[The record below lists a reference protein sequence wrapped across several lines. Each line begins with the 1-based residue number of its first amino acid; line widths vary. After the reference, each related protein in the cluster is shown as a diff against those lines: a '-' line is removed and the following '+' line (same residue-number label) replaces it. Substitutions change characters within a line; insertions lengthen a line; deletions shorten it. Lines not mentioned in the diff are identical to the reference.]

1 MNPGSHFMNTAMYD
15 AREAMAPGGMY
26 DRSGSRGG
34 GNAPPHSMGP
44 ALSSR
49 REEAR
54 PDRQMRHDPLTY
66 IAPDRQG
73 SMPPTNLPIP
83 VGIFMN
89 MAHVPPRFY
98 NQHQQMLAAA
108 QGSSKPAPP
117 PASSA
122 GRRLAG
128 GKGGRSKDSQ
138 LSQGN
143 SQDISQGGYSQGPL
157 TQGGLQLSQGDL
169 SQDSLMQGDLH
180 SQLDGL
186 LSQDSTYQGD
196 RFASQHQYLSQ
207 FSQQ

>member
-1 MNPGSHFMNTAMYD
+1 
-15 AREAMAPGGMY
+15 MY
-26 DRSGSRGG
+26 DRSSRGG
-34 GNAPPHSMGP
+34 GGSTIPPQSMAP
-44 ALSSR
+44 ALSR
-49 REEAR
+49 REEVG
-54 PDRQMRHDPLTY
+54 
-66 IAPDRQG
+66 PDRQG
-73 SMPPTNLPIP
+73 SLPPTNLPIP

-108 QGSSKPAPP
+108 QGSGGKPAPP

-122 GRRLAG
+122 GRRLGA
-128 GKGGRSKDSQ
+128 GKGRKVDSQ

-143 SQDISQGGYSQGPL
+143 SQDISQGYSQGPL
-157 TQGGLQLSQGDL
+157 TQGGLQLSQGGTGL
-169 SQDSLMQGDLH
+169 SLSQGDLH

-207 FSQQ
+207 FSQKLHELRGKASVEPETERRKEVQSEA